1 MEMFKQAFSMFTP
14 FGRRE
19 EDAAAGG
26 GEAEKPVASTPTDLD
41 ELKRQLDDMR
51 RKVEK
56 LSEGDK

>member
-1 MEMFKQAFSMFTP
+1 MFKQAFSMFTP

-19 EDAAAGG
+19 EDAAGG
-26 GEAEKPVASTPTDLD
+26 GEPEKPAASTPTDLD